1 MKNSIELYIQHPT
14 DWEQSEYVMVDY
26 FIIYDG
32 FDIDDLGIDN
42 WKSEEHTEWITEDL
56 VFNELLNQI
65 KKQNEQPN

>member
-1 MKNSIELYIQHPT
+1 MKNSIELYINHPT

-32 FDIDDLGIDN
+32 YDIDDLGIDN
-42 WKSEEHTEWITEDL
+42 WQSAEHTEWITEDL